1 MDGGEVSVDNNG
13 DRGDEKI
20 LNMSK
25 KLKDSDPI
33 KATPSSADR
42 IYTISELSA
51 EFDVTTR
58 TLRFYEDK
66 GLLSPRRRGTTRIY
80 RQRDFV
86 RLKYVL
92 LAKRI
97 GLSLDDVKEL
107 LDLYDIRDGAVSQ
120 TKAAIEKFNQRIK
133 ELATQR
139 ADIDEQEKRLQLAIS
154 DAQAILSRLKSR
166 N

>member
-1 MDGGEVSVDNNG
+1 
-13 DRGDEKI
+13 
-20 LNMSK
+20 MSK
-25 KLKDSDPI
+25 KPANKDLQRAAPG
-33 KATPSSADR
+33 SADR
-42 IYTISELSA
+42 IFTISELSA

-66 GLLSPRRRGTTRIY
+66 GLLSPSRKGKTRIY
-80 RQRDFV
+80 RPRDYV

-107 LDLYDIRDGAVSQ
+107 LDLYDIKDGAVSQ
-120 TKAAIEKFNQRIK
+120 TKAAIEKFKQRIK
-133 ELATQR
+133 ELAAQR
-139 ADIDEQEKRLQLAIS
+139 ADIDEQEKRLKLAIN
-154 DAQAILSRLKSR
+154 DAQAILNRIKCG